1 MKLVLLC
8 ALLAAGPAAAQEGE
22 AEARPGLIPVS
33 GLMLFYN
40 SSGPL
45 SFVSM
50 TRRELPRGAAPLGEV
65 RARSCQYGLSIP
77 LSLNPNSTSV
87 SGAAGDGGFKKAL
100 AGLQKERPE
109 LAGIYDVKVDNHLI
123 SVLGIFRRLC
133 TEVTAL
139 GFKQG

>member
-1 MKLVLLC
+1 MRLALLC
-8 ALLAAGPAAAQEGE
+8 ALLAAGPAAADESQ
-22 AEARPGLIPVS
+22 ARPGLIPV
-33 GLMLFYN
+33 GGIMLFYN

-50 TRRELPRGAAPLGEV
+50 TRSELPRGATLLGEV
-65 RARSCQYGLSIP
+65 RARSCQFGLSIP
-77 LSLNPNSTSV
+77 LGLDPGAMSL

-109 LAGIYDVKVDNHLI
+109 LSGIYDVKVDNHLV

-133 TEVTAL
+133 VEVTAL